1 MPTLIIALAVGIIF
15 IVIGISNIKG
25 NINSIHSY
33 HRHRVSNVDK
43 PIFGK
48 LMGIGTIICGLSI
61 IVFAIFFVI
70 GDLRKQPVFVT
81 IGSYVTIIGLAIGIL
96 LMIYATIK
104 YNKGIF

>member
-1 MPTLIIALAVGIIF
+1 MPAFIISIGLGIIL

-33 HRHRVSNVDK
+33 HRHRVKDIDK

-48 LMGIGTIICGLSI
+48 LMGIGTILCGIGIILFGLLFLIGYFTNKSI
-61 IVFAIFFVI
+61 FVI
-70 GDLRKQPVFVT
+70 IGSCLTVIGLVVGVT
-81 IGSYVTIIGLAIGIL
+81 I
-96 LMIYATIK
+96 MIYATIK